1 MEPMNP
7 TNDAGQGGGG
17 SVPVNP
23 DGQAAAGQAPLQP
36 AQFPE
41 IPGTQPPQAPQPSAP
56 APAPMT
62 LPLPP
67 NPNPN
72 PVADIPQ
79 TVPKTDVQLTT
90 QMATPQVIDDGD
102 LIEKEWVHKA
112 KQIVDRNRNNP
123 HKQSEELTVFRA
135 DYMKKRYNKNIKV
148 DK

>member
-1 MEPMNP
+1 MNP
-7 TNDAGQGGGG
+7 TNEAGQGGSG

-23 DGQAAAGQAPLQP
+23 GGQNVPGQIPVQQP
-36 AQFPE
+36 SQFP
-41 IPGTQPPQAPQPSAP
+41 PMP
-56 APAPMT
+56 PMT
-62 LPLPP
+62 PP
-67 NPNPN
+67 SVPQQTGPAMPPADMPQNP
-72 PVADIPQ
+72 I
-79 TVPKTDVQLTT
+79 KTDVQATT

-112 KQIVDRNRNNP
+112 KQIVDQNRDNP